1 MKELSRVY
9 DINCDN
15 EVFLKQ
21 VIDALKN
28 NRDKF
33 FLAFRTSPQRLTLYH
48 KGREMVALIPK
59 SKEKWMI
66 KPRGISTSIN
76 PKYVKINS
84 DYMKS
89 LKNSGYTL
97 KQQLMMKNKKYDK
110 LIDITRKFLD
120 EYYFEREE
128 EKTIQNDIA
137 CRYQFW
143 KNDLLC
149 VDQEY
154 NQCFENTSK
163 KEESEIQGRY
173 DLIMVKRVND
183 NLYIPVFVELKSNEA
198 ACKNCT
204 SGIINHISDMQTFL
218 DKYYKDESSAQ
229 TVIKKGIKF
238 AVERKYKF
246 GFIPEDISDKIDFSK
261 PEFWLLFDMTKKYKK
276 LTPTTKEQLNEIL
289 DLEVNYAK
297 HVKETYKNGKN
308 VSNYNQMVKQPIKI
322 NNEEI
327 KKFDLCDRK
336 DIVDIIKE
344 DALKYAYYDD
354 FIKIEK

>member
-1 MKELSRVY
+1 
-9 DINCDN
+9 
-15 EVFLKQ
+15 
-21 VIDALKN
+21 
-28 NRDKF
+28 
-33 FLAFRTSPQRLTLYH
+33 
-48 KGREMVALIPK
+48 
-59 SKEKWMI
+59 
-66 KPRGISTSIN
+66 
-76 PKYVKINS
+76 
-84 DYMKS
+84 
-89 LKNSGYTL
+89 
-97 KQQLMMKNKKYDK
+97 
-110 LIDITRKFLD
+110 
-120 EYYFEREE
+120 
-128 EKTIQNDIA
+128 
-137 CRYQFW
+137 
-143 KNDLLC
+143 
-149 VDQEY
+149 
-154 NQCFENTSK
+154 
-163 KEESEIQGRY
+163 
-173 DLIMVKRVND
+173 MVKRVND

-308 VSNYNQMVKQPIKI
+308 VSNYNQMVKHPIKI